1 MSRSNERPHPAAD
14 HDAFEVQSALL
25 GSAGTPL
32 KPSRRRLP
40 GWLGTTPRD
49 TRRNRLWAL
58 LAGLLSAMAALVLVL
73 ALVCLVPSL
82 GAFFLP

>member
-1 MSRSNERPHPAAD
+1 MDTFRDSQPAAD

-40 GWLGTTPRD
+40 GCLGATPAD

-58 LAGLLSAMAALVLVL
+58 LAGLLSAMAALGLVL
-73 ALVCLVPSL
+73 ALVRLVPAL